1 MSWEAWPLL
10 STTSCLHT
18 CTSKIPQGVQ
28 TLHGVMAEAMHIVCS
43 VDMALAL
50 VQAFQEEARVLVHV
64 FHRLERVLAEPLT
77 HPRNDGLVQ
86 EEVRQVCRLLCAVGT
101 GKGTKAVADEG
112 CVVSTINAWRLS
124 RASHGPVTV
133 ESPRNACQARPTA
146 QLVHHVEPYRRILEP
161 LHTLNAWR
169 FSRASTG
176 PVTVESPRNA
186 CQARPAAQLVHL
198 WNLTAGTLSRSIRST
213 HGVLVEHQWVLDTA
227 ESPRGAY

>member
-10 STTSCLHT
+10 STTSCLHA

-28 TLHGVMAEAMHIVCS
+28 TFHGVMAEAMHIVCS

-124 RASHGPVTV
+124 RASQGPVTV
-133 ESPRNACQARPTA
+133 ESPGNACQARPTA
-146 QLVHHVEPYRRILEP
+146 QLVHHVETYRRILEP

-176 PVTVESPRNA
+176 PCHGRISTPRLSGCATDDPVESTTRVVPGHRRA
-186 CQARPAAQLVHL
+186 SGHFIQRSGTVQTLAWRPKRCVC
-198 WNLTAGTLSRSIRST
+198 
-213 HGVLVEHQWVLDTA
+213 
-227 ESPRGAY
+227 